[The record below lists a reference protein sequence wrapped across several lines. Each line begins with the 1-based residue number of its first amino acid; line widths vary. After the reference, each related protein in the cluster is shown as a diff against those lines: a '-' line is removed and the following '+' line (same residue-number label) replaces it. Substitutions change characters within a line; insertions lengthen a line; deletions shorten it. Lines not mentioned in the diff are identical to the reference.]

1 MSRLIYIVVTKII
14 YCGIK
19 FSVCVYVAGYSET
32 RVIELIEALQEAG
45 FDSWKTAI
53 GTRGVTLHTI
63 MTS

>member
-1 MSRLIYIVVTKII
+1 MAL
-14 YCGIK
+14 K

-32 RVIELIEALQEAG
+32 RVIELTGALQEAG